1 MINWLL
7 YNTIGIRSWLVLRI
21 STGVLQIFA
30 SLAFVWA
37 SKRVIDIATG
47 IQDGELGNGIFL
59 MVIAIA
65 FEIGAGNLGSRME
78 KLLTLNFQNKLRF
91 RLFRHLLVVKWV
103 GRDVFHSGDT
113 MNRLERDVKDVGDF
127 VSMSLPSL
135 IITTVQFCAS
145 FFYLF
150 RLNHHLACVMVGIV
164 PFFLLISKL
173 YVKKMKRLTHEV
185 RSTEGNVQSFIQE
198 NLQNKL
204 VVKTLG
210 MEFIQTGRLLD
221 IQALLRKQ
229 VVRQT
234 NYSLYSRVLISAGF
248 ACGYLTAF
256 VWGATGLYSGTI
268 TYGMMT
274 AFLQLVAQVQR
285 PIVQLASLVPICISA
300 STAVERLR
308 DLENQ
313 EEEPIESKVEIEN
326 PVGIRLQDIS
336 FAYTSEGRKVI
347 KEFSFDFH
355 PGSRTAILGETGAGK
370 TTLIRLLLGLIIPD
384 SGNIYLYD
392 KIGKVVSV
400 SSATRTNFVY
410 VPQGNT
416 LLSGTIRDN
425 LLLGNPDA
433 DDEQLKEVLH
443 IAVADF
449 VFGLPGGLDTLCG
462 EKGSTLSEGQ
472 AQRIAIARSLL
483 SKGSVYLLDEVT
495 SALDNVTEQIL
506 LERFNAYSRGKTLL
520 FITHRQEVL
529 AYCDQILTM
538 NKEY

>member
-1 MINWLL
+1 
-7 YNTIGIRSWLVLRI
+7 
-21 STGVLQIFA
+21 
-30 SLAFVWA
+30 
-37 SKRVIDIATG
+37 
-47 IQDGELGNGIFL
+47 
-59 MVIAIA
+59 
-65 FEIGAGNLGSRME
+65 
-78 KLLTLNFQNKLRF
+78 
-91 RLFRHLLVVKWV
+91 
-103 GRDVFHSGDT
+103 
-113 MNRLERDVKDVGDF
+113 
-127 VSMSLPSL
+127 
-135 IITTVQFCAS
+135 
-145 FFYLF
+145 
-150 RLNHHLACVMVGIV
+150 
-164 PFFLLISKL
+164 
-173 YVKKMKRLTHEV
+173 
-185 RSTEGNVQSFIQE
+185 
-198 NLQNKL
+198 
-204 VVKTLG
+204 
-210 MEFIQTGRLLD
+210 
-221 IQALLRKQ
+221 
-229 VVRQT
+229 
-234 NYSLYSRVLISAGF
+234 
-248 ACGYLTAF
+248 
-256 VWGATGLYSGTI
+256 
-268 TYGMMT
+268 MT

-313 EEEPIESKVEIEN
+313 EEEPIEFKVEIEN

-384 SGNIYLYD
+384 NGNIYLYD